1 MATTPGV
8 IRGKGQKMKYE
19 KCIDILKERFKYT
32 KTYKYTDEEIK
43 EAQDMVIN
51 LLETQITSRAEAVKR
66 NYNQVNQEIMEA
78 TGCRSATTAQGFEI
92 VNGIKISQSLI
103 NIDITLAE
111 LLDTIRAKDHEEE
124 DGIAIGY
131 HIDHYT
137 PITAEWLRTFDTD
150 SATECFNAVQELKKI
165 IEEEA

>member
-1 MATTPGV
+1 MMESAERITGEEAIKVLEDMKIKIHIPKQA
-8 IRGKGQKMKYE
+8 IIQRKKNEALDLAIQALKAPQKP
-19 KCIDILKERFKYT
+19 
-32 KTYKYTDEEIK
+32 
-43 EAQDMVIN
+43 
-51 LLETQITSRAEAVKR
+51 SRAEAVKR

-78 TGCRSATTAQGFEI
+78 TGCRGATTAQGFEI
-92 VNGIKISQSLI
+92 VNGMKISQSLI

-124 DGIAIGY
+124 EGIAIGY

-137 PITAEWLRTFDTD
+137 PLTAEWLRTFDTD

-165 IEEEA
+165 IEEKEP